1 MQKKLLM
8 LIEQDMSIDD
18 AFTEV
23 HDQLKR
29 AGVDTRHKFRFFS
42 VATLHSST
50 SLPQSRMVV
59 LRSFAD
65 DWTFEF
71 YTDLRSSKVGELK
84 ENQIISA
91 LFWDPSKRVQVR
103 IEAKTTLHHGDE
115 LAGERWADVQGDA
128 QKAYTSE
135 LTPGKKIDSPE
146 EAHHWPDNYTD
157 DHFCVVSCE
166 AKEFKAL
173 QISGMEHIAFQG
185 SREGLSD
192 NWKKSWIVP

>member
-1 MQKKLLM
+1 M
-8 LIEQDMSIDD
+8 LIEQDMSLDE

-42 VATLHSST
+42 VATLDSST

-71 YTDLRSSKVGELK
+71 YTDHRSSKVTELK
-84 ENQIISA
+84 ENPIISA

-103 IEAKTTLHHGDE
+103 IEAEASLHNGDD
-115 LAGERWADVQGDA
+115 LAVDRWSDVQGDA

-135 LTPGKKIDSPE
+135 LAPGKTVDSPQ
-146 EAHHWPDNYTD
+146 EAHEWPENFTS
-157 DHFCVVSCE
+157 DHFCVVSC
-166 AKEFKAL
+166 KTKQFKAL
-173 QISGMEHIAFQG
+173 QISGMEHIAFQC
-185 SREGLSD
+185 RRQNPSD
-192 NWKKSWIVP
+192 KWDKTWIVP